1 MRQHPIPQNVLD
13 VEFKLFTRFS
23 LKEFAYL
30 ATGVSVGGIF
40 LYFSIGGDIPGIVG
54 IPAFAI
60 FAGAGAFLA
69 LVPINDQP
77 ADTFIKNYFNAINKP
92 TQRVWL
98 NEQMKEERSKPQIQG
113 APQLSSNLT
122 GKAKVI
128 GGSNIPEAKSFKT
141 FQENPGDDILQ
152 TEPQEA
158 IAVENKQPQPTQ
170 EEKTTTIIDEKIL
183 TISDE
188 NISQYQFP
196 IKSLDKL
203 PGNINIWLCTK
214 DSQPLTGITTYLK
227 DNNGKILYANK
238 TGANGYFLSD
248 RIYPPGIYYIEFENT
263 TILKIRIVLSEKFG
277 KLPLKIEFK

>member
-30 ATGVSVGGIF
+30 ATGISVGGIF
-40 LYFSIGGDIPGIVG
+40 LYLSIGGDIPGIVG
-54 IPAFAI
+54 IPAFAL

-77 ADTFIKNYFNAINKP
+77 ADTFIKNYFNAINQP

-98 NEQMKEERSKPQIQG
+98 NEQMKEERSKPQIQD
-113 APQLSSNLT
+113 APQLNTNLT

-141 FQENPGDDILQ
+141 FEENPGDDILKTGNE
-152 TEPQEA
+152 TET
-158 IAVENKQPQPTQ
+158 AVQQKPTTQ
-170 EEKTTTIIDEKIL
+170 EKSTVAVDENIL

-188 NISQYQFP
+188 NLSQYQFP
-196 IKSLDKL
+196 IKSVDKL

-214 DSQPLTGITTYLK
+214 DSQPLTGVTAYLK

-248 RIYPPGIYYIEFENT
+248 RMYQPGIYYIEFENT
-263 TILKIRIVLSEKFG
+263 TILKIRIVLSDKFG
-277 KLPLKIEFK
+277 KLPLKIESK